1 MPLQFSPE
9 KQKAF
14 DELLPRYAKKQAALL
29 PTLWLAQEDFGHLSP
44 EALEYVAK
52 VLELPASHVYATAT
66 FYTMYDLQ
74 KPGKYKIE
82 VCRTLSCAMCGAF
95 EILEHLEKKLGIG
108 VGETSADG
116 RYTLGTAECLG
127 SCGTAP
133 MFQINGKPYY
143 ENLTIEKVD
152 EILAGL
158 A

>member
-9 KQKAF
+9 TQKAF

-52 VLELPASHVYATAT
+52 VLELPPSHVYATAT

-95 EILEHLEKKLGIG
+95 DILKHLEAKLGIG

-152 EILAGL
+152 QILADL
-158 A
+158 P